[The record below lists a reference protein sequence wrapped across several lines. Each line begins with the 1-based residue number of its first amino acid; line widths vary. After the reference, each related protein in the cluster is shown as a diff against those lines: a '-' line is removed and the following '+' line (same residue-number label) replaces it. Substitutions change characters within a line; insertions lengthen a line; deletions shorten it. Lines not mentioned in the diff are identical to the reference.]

1 MSKLPIISG
10 KAVIKVFAK
19 VGYQVVRKRGS
30 HFRLHHPER
39 KPLTVPD
46 HKVLGKG
53 LLKKLLR
60 DAELTVEN
68 LIELR

>member
-1 MSKLPIISG
+1 MIKLPVVSG
-10 KAVIKVFAK
+10 KAVIKVFDK
-19 VGYQVVRKRGS
+19 IGYQVVRKRGS
-30 HFRLHHPER
+30 HFRLHHFQR

-68 LIELR
+68 FIKLR